1 MHSEHYYIKQEDV
14 DIINK
19 AKEEGHRVIA
29 VRDNVM

>member
-1 MHSEHYYIKQEDV
+1 MDKRKKILGIDV